1 MKSNYLKTRDS
12 FKSMKIK
19 VTQNQPLYRYQLN
32 ETFEINLKSTIRGYL
47 KISLK

>member
-19 VTQNQPLYRYQLN
+19 VTQNQPLYTQLN